1 MYLQISRFRSLIY
14 IANSLAMNSLWTVAF
29 SCCHCR
35 CLQKG
40 AKLLLL
46 HLPPGALCGSV
57 PIHPFLKLGSFKV
70 LVIRTVDFCKV
81 VTFTLLCLYCHNCL
95 KGSHV
100 LLCKFLDS
108 HCKNRACCMQWRCEW
123 DNGTATGL
131 SPGHSPFLQCQ
142 LLGPSVWHGLDVPG
156 WPSWRGSGERE
167 LRAGGWEGMDTAGR
181 GRCLERREDVSKGPK
196 KTEQLFLW
204 KKEAFN
210 YCIHLCQEC
219 CSQLIIV
226 FVYV

>member
-95 KGSHV
+95 KGSQA

-123 DNGTATGL
+123 DNGTATAMCLQDIPPFSSASSWAPPSDMGWMCQGGPAGEALGRGSWGL
-131 SPGHSPFLQCQ
+131 VDGRGWTQ
-142 LLGPSVWHGLDVPG
+142 LVGEDV
-156 WPSWRGSGERE
+156 WRG
-167 LRAGGWEGMDTAGR
+167 
-181 GRCLERREDVSKGPK
+181 ERR
-196 KTEQLFLW
+196 
-204 KKEAFN
+204 
-210 YCIHLCQEC
+210 
-219 CSQLIIV
+219 SQRGQKDRTALPLEEGG
-226 FVYV
+226 F